1 MNMRE
6 RAALYG
12 ANKAES
18 LSREYLG
25 AGDMGAA
32 LARGAGAC
40 LGLHAVYAAA
50 WVPLQV
56 LGFRRLS
63 EVVKT
68 VAFFDMTATQVL

>member
-1 MNMRE
+1 MRE

-12 ANKAES
+12 ANTAES

-32 LARGAGAC
+32 FARGVGAC
-40 LGLHAVYAAA
+40 LGLHAVYSAA

-56 LGFRRLS
+56 LGFQRLS
-63 EVVKT
+63 AVVKT
-68 VAFFDMTATQVL
+68 AAFFDMTAIKVV

>member
-1 MNMRE
+1 MSMRD

-12 ANKAES
+12 ANTAES
-18 LSREYLG
+18 LSRKYLR
-25 AGDMGAA
+25 AEDMGAA
-32 LARGAGAC
+32 FARGVGAC

-68 VAFFDMTATQVL
+68 IAFFDMTATKVV